1 MSEPSETA
9 AIVAAKRANNVDVQ
23 FFWYD
28 NKLLMYPAL
37 PALLD
42 TIRFTEKVSKCDKS
56 TRWRRMMVYEK
67 KNAYSVVTSHGEDI
81 VVTFQGFFMRLY
93 RTAILEGLTA
103 NVQDLRLTSSK
114 DGLFPK
120 PRLDLMYGFRFSQEA
135 LLTEM
140 LNKGISGLL
149 GAPTRWGKCLVAD
162 TRVLTYD
169 YNIKKVQDVKV
180 GDLLMGPDGK
190 PRKVIALGRGREQS
204 YRIVPNK
211 GEAFSCNES
220 HILSLKTTGGVKMG
234 GYIKGSIINIPVKDY
249 LTRSKTFKHVTKLWW
264 APLQFDHN
272 DLPVDPWVVGVWIGD
287 GFMSGRSTLEKPD
300 KDVQNGL
307 KEWAARMG
315 YSFEYITRKTP
326 NDCVKINTREFWAR
340 GYGSAFRQIKDI
352 CVVNDEKRIP
362 HIYLTSSV
370 EQRLELLAGLI
381 DSDGYS
387 NGGFGYEIV
396 TKYEGLSEDIM
407 RLCRGLGM
415 RCTRKLVSKSIRSL
429 NFTGQYWRIGIFGKV
444 DEIPCRG
451 HKKISSVK
459 NRVDPTTSGFSV
471 ENIGEQDFYGF
482 ELEGPDNLFL
492 LWDHL
497 VTHNTTLIVN
507 TLRAFPN
514 TASILTAPGVD
525 LINQLYDD
533 LMGERGIKGREIRL
547 ISGKTR
553 KAPTKTGINVV
564 SMDSLHKIDPSS
576 VGLVLCDEPHAAPA
590 NSRIAMIDRF
600 TNARR
605 YGYGATLHGR
615 ADGRDL
621 LIEGL
626 FGPVLAERTYLEAV
640 AEGAICPLHIIFL
653 RKEITPMEYGDRDR
667 AYDELLFMNNE
678 IALTVA
684 EICHSV
690 IPAEQQTLIFIKHE
704 KQAELFLDKIGR
716 DTALAMAK
724 KLTDKERQEMTD
736 AVRRNDITRCLC
748 TRIFVQGVTFP
759 DVRVLINAEAG
770 GNTTSAIQKPG
781 RLAQIRPGKKCGI
794 VIDLNF
800 VPQDGFALS
809 NYTGEGWTALCRDS
823 KARRKA
829 YSEKGYEIHDVK
841 NLEELKHVF
850 DSLQ

>member
-140 LNKGISGLL
+140 LSKGISGLL
-149 GAPTRWGKCLVAD
+149 GAPTRWGK
-162 TRVLTYD
+162 
-169 YNIKKVQDVKV
+169 
-180 GDLLMGPDGK
+180 
-190 PRKVIALGRGREQS
+190 S
-204 YRIVPNK
+204 
-211 GEAFSCNES
+211 
-220 HILSLKTTGGVKMG
+220 
-234 GYIKGSIINIPVKDY
+234 
-249 LTRSKTFKHVTKLWW
+249 
-264 APLQFDHN
+264 
-272 DLPVDPWVVGVWIGD
+272 
-287 GFMSGRSTLEKPD
+287 
-300 KDVQNGL
+300 
-307 KEWAARMG
+307 
-315 YSFEYITRKTP
+315 
-326 NDCVKINTREFWAR
+326 
-340 GYGSAFRQIKDI
+340 
-352 CVVNDEKRIP
+352 
-362 HIYLTSSV
+362 
-370 EQRLELLAGLI
+370 
-381 DSDGYS
+381 
-387 NGGFGYEIV
+387 
-396 TKYEGLSEDIM
+396 
-407 RLCRGLGM
+407 
-415 RCTRKLVSKSIRSL
+415 
-429 NFTGQYWRIGIFGKV
+429 
-444 DEIPCRG
+444 
-451 HKKISSVK
+451 
-459 NRVDPTTSGFSV
+459 
-471 ENIGEQDFYGF
+471 
-482 ELEGPDNLFL
+482 
-492 LWDHL
+492 
-497 VTHNTTLIVN
+497 TLIVN
-507 TLRAFPN
+507 TLRAFPTI
-514 TASILTAPGVD
+514 TAVLTAPGVD